1 MARYLNSLLRIKEND
16 MNKKNL
22 LRMTI
27 CFFSGWMGL
36 EAAAQEVWDVDRCMN
51 YAYSTIVPSGSGNWK
66 QTMQGWIA

>member
-1 MARYLNSLLRIKEND
+1 

-51 YAYSTIVPSGSGNWK
+51 YAVQHNRIVRQRELEADNARLDRMKLSVVSYPG
-66 QTMQGWIA
+66 